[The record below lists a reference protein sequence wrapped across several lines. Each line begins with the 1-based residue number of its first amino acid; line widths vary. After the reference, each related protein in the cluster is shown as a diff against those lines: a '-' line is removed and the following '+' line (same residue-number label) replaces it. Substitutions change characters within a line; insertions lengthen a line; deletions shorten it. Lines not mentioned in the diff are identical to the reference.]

1 MNKYKKDESLDYGIG
16 VFILKSDDGIEM
28 EIALPDKKEIK
39 TGYELILIMD
49 GQEKKFTIQKELTK
63 VGETPLFREI

>member
-1 MNKYKKDESLDYGIG
+1 MNKYKKDESLSYGIG
-16 VFILKSDDGIEM
+16 VFLVKSDDGAEM

-39 TGYELILIMD
+39 TGYELILFID
-49 GQEKKFTIQKELTK
+49 GQEKKFTIQEELTR